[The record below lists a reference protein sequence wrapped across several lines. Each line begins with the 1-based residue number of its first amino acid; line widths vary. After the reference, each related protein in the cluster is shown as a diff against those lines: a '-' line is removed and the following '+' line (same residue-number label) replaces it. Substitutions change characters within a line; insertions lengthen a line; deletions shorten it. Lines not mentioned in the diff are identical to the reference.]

1 MFAIW
6 FIILF
11 GVDVLLGLEYLG
23 CYKSSANNP
32 ELNVESSK
40 DFGSIKIVIKK
51 IIKSLQ
57 WVLLWIM
64 NS

>member
-40 DFGSIKIVIKK
+40 DFGSPEGCIEECR
-51 IIKSLQ
+51 SHYF
-57 WVLLWIM
+57 M
-64 NS
+64 